1 LGIEI
6 KAAMAAM
13 SCLSLADL
21 QRQSILKPW
30 SDSPE
35 VITEIGGHW
44 ILMGHWTKLH
54 TGLLEWFAHSEH
66 MWTLLTTSVRA
77 FCRDEVS
84 MPAGRLM
91 RFPHELGWPSSDGD
105 ESVTRWAEKRRTVMF
120 RSHCPKLS
128 KVIPVKVG

>member
-1 LGIEI
+1 
-6 KAAMAAM
+6 
-13 SCLSLADL
+13 
-21 QRQSILKPW
+21 
-30 SDSPE
+30 
-35 VITEIGGHW
+35 
-44 ILMGHWTKLH
+44 
-54 TGLLEWFAHSEH
+54 
-66 MWTLLTTSVRA
+66 
-77 FCRDEVS
+77 